1 MANSTPS
8 GDGVAALLDDYSVE
22 MTGKDDKAIT
32 ENADS
37 YAPGTRVNVTYL
49 ANEDLEMRVR
59 ASKAVKDAGYVP
71 VPHISARR
79 LHSRDELEEFL
90 SALRDVGATESVFVV
105 GGDPAEPVG
114 PYADSLSVIQT
125 GLLQQYGVKHVS
137 IAGHPEGHPDVA
149 EDIMRQALRDK
160 FAALREQQ
168 LDGTILTQFS
178 FDIEPI
184 MAWVDA
190 IRRDGI
196 DLPLRIGVPGP
207 AGIRR
212 LLAYSKRMGVATSA
226 GIASRYGFSI
236 TNLLGT
242 AGPDRLIRDIA
253 AQLKPEH
260 GKVGLHFY
268 TFGGLKTTGEWI
280 KNFQKQAA

>member
-1 MANSTPS
+1 MANSNS
-8 GDGVAALLDDYSVE
+8 SAIAALLDDYSVE
-22 MTGKDDKAIT
+22 MTGKDDKAII
-32 ENADS
+32 ENANS

-59 ASKAVKDAGYVP
+59 ASKAVKDAGYTP

-79 LHSRDELEEFL
+79 LRSSEELEEFL
-90 SALRDVGATESVFVV
+90 AALSKVDATENVFVV
-105 GGDPAEPVG
+105 GGDPAEPMG
-114 PYADSLSVIQT
+114 PFADSLSVIQT
-125 GLLQQYGVKHVS
+125 GLLQKYGVKHVS

-168 LDGTILTQFS
+168 LQGTILTQFS
-178 FDIEPI
+178 FDIDPI

-190 IRRDGI
+190 VRADGI

-253 AQLKPEH
+253 ARLKPEH
-260 GKVGLHFY
+260 GEVGLHFY
-268 TFGGLKTTGEWI
+268 TFGGLKATGEWI
-280 KNFQKQAA
+280 KDFQNQIS